1 MSYLWKENMIDIP
14 IKNSQS
20 QPVFWPWVC
29 FLVFFFCFLN
39 FLYGKKFILS
49 VLVSLVSSPRSLVAF
64 EYSG

>member
-29 FLVFFFCFLN
+29 FLVFFFCLFFKFFVWKKVHTVSIGLSCVFSTFL
-39 FLYGKKFILS
+39 G
-49 VLVSLVSSPRSLVAF
+49 SL
-64 EYSG
+64 